1 MNRLNFLPHRKRR
14 QQQQKQRYQLLL
26 ASIFATGIAL
36 VLVMLLFMD
45 TRQTQQRKLTQILQL
60 AHVRLDQQLDRKTQL
75 LQQIDALKQQLEEL
89 DLLQQQRNDA
99 VTLLEEL
106 ARHTPDGITL
116 DSLRQDATH
125 LSLHGHARAHQD
137 IIHLLAKLNEAG
149 SFGLMKI
156 RHIAQTSHGHDFIMT
171 SSHSAEEIEP

>member
-45 TRQTQQRKLTQILQL
+45 TRQTQQRKRTQILQL
-60 AHVRLDQQLDRKTQL
+60 AHVRL
-75 LQQIDALKQQLEEL
+75 EEL
-89 DLLQQQRNDA
+89 ELLQQQRNDT